1 MLVVSAELSE
11 DELNSTLERVQR
23 YLEAAE
29 ANVVS
34 FKDWGLRRLA
44 YTLRGQREGRYY
56 LVHFLAESV
65 KVNEL
70 DRNLRIID
78 GLLRHLLTRADD
90 LDISAVQ
97 DSQDAPEETSAT
109 PAEEST
115 NES

>member
-1 MLVVSAELSE
+1 MLVVSGELSE

-23 YLEAAE
+23 YLEGAE

-56 LVHFLAESV
+56 LVHFLAESD

-70 DRNLRIID
+70 DRNLRIIE
-78 GLLRHLLTRADD
+78 GLLRHLLIRADGLD
-90 LDISAVQ
+90 LSAVQ
-97 DSQDAPEETSAT
+97 DTQEAPEESLPT
-109 PAEEST
+109 PEEDST